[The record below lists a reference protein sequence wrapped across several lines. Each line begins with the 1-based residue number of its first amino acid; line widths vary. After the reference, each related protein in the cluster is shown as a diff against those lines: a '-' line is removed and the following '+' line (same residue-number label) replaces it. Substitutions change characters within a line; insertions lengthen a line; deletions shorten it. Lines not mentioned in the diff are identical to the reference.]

1 MFLCLSNGT
10 IKMRPTTIV
19 LILLLC
25 IGSVTAAVVGFQEI
39 WRWPGLDHPAAVTSK
54 HPVPQMQRSPAKGGT
69 NEELAATESVSK
81 PASASNGPGFDIA
94 RINPQGASVFA
105 GRAEPNSNVTVL
117 VDGRPV
123 GSAHADEN
131 GEWVLIVE
139 RAFASEDPILS
150 LKFNAGRADT
160 SDRSPLAAD
169 ARPNLSVDTS
179 SSRSPPK
186 LATATVT
193 ADLIDNLRH
202 LVERA
207 RARNSGAI
215 AGSPDHEPAQRDA
228 FDRTPTKSTSLP
240 GRDTLGTSGIREPAK
255 NNGSRPDQV
264 ATTSR
269 LPRTS
274 VEKSGSPMHGG
285 SVPVP
290 ISFVFDKAVLT
301 DNGRQAAQLLIEYVL
316 LEKFKSLKLTGH
328 ADERG
333 THAYNLALSSERL
346 KTVADMLHAAGY
358 SGELRLLA
366 MGDTAPF
373 TGVDRGR
380 FSPEELYELD
390 RRVELRE
397 AQP

>member
-1 MFLCLSNGT
+1 
-10 IKMRPTTIV
+10 MRRTTIA

-25 IGSVTAAVVGFQEI
+25 IGSVTAAVVGLQEI
-39 WRWPGLDHPAAVTSK
+39 WRWLGLDHPAAVTSN
-54 HPVPQMQRSPAKGGT
+54 HPTPPMPRSPPKGGAK
-69 NEELAATESVSK
+69 NELATTESVSK

-117 VDGRPV
+117 VDGEPV

-139 RAFASEDPILS
+139 RAFASRDPILS

-160 SDRSPLAAD
+160 NNRTPLAVGP
-169 ARPNLSVDTS
+169 RPNLTVDTI

-186 LATATVT
+186 LATVT

-215 AGSPDHEPAQRDA
+215 ASPPDREPSQREA
-228 FDRTPTKSTSLP
+228 LDRTPTKSASLP
-240 GRDTLGTSGIREPAK
+240 GRDTLGTNGIRETTQ
-255 NNGSRPDQV
+255 NDGLRPDQV
-264 ATTSR
+264 AATTR

-274 VEKSGSPMHGG
+274 VEKIGSPMRGG

-301 DNGRQAAQLLIEYVL
+301 DNGRQAAQLLIEYVM
-316 LEKFKSLKLTGH
+316 LEKFMSLTLTGH

-358 SGELRLLA
+358 SGELRLVA